1 MKIKLM
7 VTREVYHHLVEA
19 LHRYDCFDA
28 TCVNDIVS
36 STRRDPSRT
45 VHVKET
51 RRSLCKAALI
61 AGGGAVGVRVVD
73 ADHFDEPV
81 VARLTGVGDET
92 LGGIA
97 FRAEL
102 RRCS

>member
-7 VTREVYHHLVEA
+7 VTREGYYHLTESSHL
-19 LHRYDCFDA
+19 YDCLDV

-36 STRRDPSRT
+36 TTRRDPGRT
-45 VHVKET
+45 EHVKET
-51 RRSLCKAALI
+51 RRSLCKAALL
-61 AGGGAVGVRVVD
+61 AGGGSVSVLVVD
-73 ADHFDEPV
+73 ASHFDAPIS
-81 VARLTGVGDET
+81 ARLTGVGDET